1 MDLNHTSA
9 FIRVVEEESFTA
21 AAKALG
27 LTTSRVSRSVAM
39 LEEQLGV
46 RLLQRTTR
54 RVSLTDAGR
63 AYFDRTRTPMAAL
76 RSASE
81 DISQAGKEPRGVVRL
96 TATLGFSVS
105 FLPHVVADFI
115 DRYPMVQF
123 DLLFTSQPLDLV
135 KENIDIAIR
144 AGHLKESSLI
154 ARRVGK
160 MVFGLFASPKYLRRR
175 GTPKTIA
182 ELLQHDCLRYRPPG
196 RYDWKLTDGKK
207 EETVAATGPLLV
219 DDTVFMHQ
227 AILCGV
233 GIGLLPLHFMAS
245 PRGGLRR
252 LMDGYTWREL
262 PLSVVWASRQHEP
275 ARVTLFRD
283 FLIGRL
289 ASVPWLN

>member
-27 LTTSRVSRSVAM
+27 LTTSTVSRSVAM

-63 AYFDRTRTPMAAL
+63 AYFDRTHTPMAAL

-182 ELLQHDCLRYRPPG
+182 ELPQHDCLRYRPPG

-245 PRGGLRR
+245 PPGGLRR
-252 LMDGYTWREL
+252 LLAGYTWREL

>member
-1 MDLNHTSA
+1 MDLNHTVA
-9 FIRVVEEESFTA
+9 FIRVVQEESFTA
-21 AAKALG
+21 AARALG
-27 LTTSRVSRSVAM
+27 LTTSRVSRSIAM
-39 LEEQLGV
+39 LEQQLGV

-63 AYFDRTRTPMAAL
+63 AYFDRIHGPVAAL

-81 DISQAGKEPRGVVRL
+81 DISQAGKDPRGIVRL

-105 FLPHVVADFI
+105 FLPRVVADFI

-123 DLLFTSQPLDLV
+123 DLLFTSQPVDLV

-160 MVFGLFASPKYLRRR
+160 MVFGLFASPKYLLRR

-207 EETVAATGPLLV
+207 EETVAVSGSLLV

-233 GIGLLPLHFMAS
+233 GIGLLPLNFIPS
-245 PRGGLRR
+245 PSGALRR
-252 LMDGYTWREL
+252 VLTDYTWREL

-275 ARVTLFRD
+275 ARVTLFRN
-283 FLIGRL
+283 FLMDRL
-289 ASVPWLN
+289 ASAPWLS

>member
-27 LTTSRVSRSVAM
+27 LTTSTVSRSVAM

-63 AYFDRTRTPMAAL
+63 AYFDRTHTPMAAL

-144 AGHLKESSLI
+144 AGHLKESSLMPDVWARWSLVCSRAPNTCVAV
-154 ARRVGK
+154 ARRRP
-160 MVFGLFASPKYLRRR
+160 SPNSFSTTVSATDPRDV
-175 GTPKTIA
+175 TI
-182 ELLQHDCLRYRPPG
+182 G
-196 RYDWKLTDGKK
+196 
-207 EETVAATGPLLV
+207 
-219 DDTVFMHQ
+219 
-227 AILCGV
+227 
-233 GIGLLPLHFMAS
+233 
-245 PRGGLRR
+245 
-252 LMDGYTWREL
+252 
-262 PLSVVWASRQHEP
+262 
-275 ARVTLFRD
+275 
-283 FLIGRL
+283 
-289 ASVPWLN
+289 N

>member
-1 MDLNHTSA
+1 MDLNHTAA

-21 AAKALG
+21 AARALG

-63 AYFDRTRTPMAAL
+63 AYFDRTHAPVAVL

-81 DISQAGKEPRGVVRL
+81 DISQAGKEPRGIVRL
-96 TATLGFSVS
+96 TATLSFSVS
-105 FLPHVVADFI
+105 FLPRVVADFI

-123 DLLFTSQPLDLV
+123 DLLFTSQPVDLV

-160 MVFGLFASPKYLRRR
+160 MVFGLFASPNYLRRR

-207 EETVAATGPLLV
+207 EETVAVSGSLLV

-233 GIGLLPLHFMAS
+233 GIGLLPLHFIIS
-245 PRGGLRR
+245 PPGGLRR
-252 LMDGYTWREL
+252 VLADYTWREL

-275 ARVTLFRD
+275 ARVKLFRD
-283 FLIGRL
+283 FLMGRL
-289 ASVPWLN
+289 ASAPWLN